1 MRSSYERSLAHC
13 TSEFVSA
20 QTKLQE
26 EFLIKQKELIDYEHK
41 LQKQHEKELLN
52 NMMNETR
59 QLLQESSQRFYAH
72 MQTNFGNICTYDYD
86 GSEEQI

>member
-52 NMMNETR
+52 
-59 QLLQESSQRFYAH
+59 